1 MGESCP
7 RSCEYPRCNFGC
19 QFLKSVSIRKPGGT
33 RQEVIMLKSPIW
45 LKLGTN
51 DRYHKVIYRTKYQ
64 VKISNSL
71 GDMGPPL
78 EKLQFSLFYA

>member
-1 MGESCP
+1 
-7 RSCEYPRCNFGC
+7 
-19 QFLKSVSIRKPGGT
+19 
-33 RQEVIMLKSPIW
+33 MLTSLIW

-51 DRYHKVIYRTKYQ
+51 VRYYHKVIYRTKYQ

>member
-1 MGESCP
+1 MSA
-7 RSCEYPRCNFGC
+7 F
-19 QFLKSVSIRKPGGT
+19 KSVSIRKPGGT

-51 DRYHKVIYRTKYQ
+51 DRYHKVTYRTKKYQ

>member
-1 MGESCP
+1 MAKV
-7 RSCEYPRCNFGC
+7 
-19 QFLKSVSIRKPGGT
+19 KSVSIRKPGST
-33 RQEVIMLKSPIW
+33 RQEVIMLRSPIW

-51 DRYHKVIYRTKYQ
+51 VRYHKVIYRTKHQ